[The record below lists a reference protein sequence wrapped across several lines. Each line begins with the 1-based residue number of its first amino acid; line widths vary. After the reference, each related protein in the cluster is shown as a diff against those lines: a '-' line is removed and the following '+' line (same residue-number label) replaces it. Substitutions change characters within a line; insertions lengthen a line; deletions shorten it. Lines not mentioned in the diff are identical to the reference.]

1 MKKPKIDKN
10 TNIQELIAT
19 DPEMNEVLYKY
30 GLYCGNC
37 FAAGYDTVEEGART
51 HGLQDEEIEELLE
64 ELNKKTKLKNTQKQ
78 HS

>member
-19 DPEMNEVLYKY
+19 DPEMNEVLYEY

>member
-19 DPEMNEVLYKY
+19 DPEMNEVLYEY

-64 ELNKKTKLKNTQKQ
+64 ELNKKTKLKNAQKQ